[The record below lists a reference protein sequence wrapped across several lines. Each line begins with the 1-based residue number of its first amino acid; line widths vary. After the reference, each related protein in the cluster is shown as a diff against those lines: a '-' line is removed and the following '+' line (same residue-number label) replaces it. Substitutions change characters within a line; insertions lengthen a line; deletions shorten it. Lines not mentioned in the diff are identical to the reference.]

1 MSTALYATRNDGKPL
16 FGSSVTGCTK
26 EETKTLE
33 CAGQAPIFSI
43 VHFIY
48 KKNEGKLDG
57 NEAKNEMQHATLCN
71 NEHMLRF
78 NKMPHLGPRYFVQ
91 SLGTCVLCLRTWRTV
106 FLIDMLPD
114 ANTDAPVE
122 DGGGYSCFLNQSASP
137 FSSIILVSRCPIFTS
152 SSPCCVRDS

>member
-1 MSTALYATRNDGKPL
+1 MQLGTAAKRRQTPFWVVCYRLHKRRNQDTRMRGTGSPFSVL
-16 FGSSVTGCTK
+16 FI
-26 EETKTLE
+26 L
-33 CAGQAPIFSI
+33 
-43 VHFIY
+43 FI
-48 KKNEGKLDG
+48 LDG
-57 NEAKNEMQHATLCN
+57 NEAKNQLQHTALCN